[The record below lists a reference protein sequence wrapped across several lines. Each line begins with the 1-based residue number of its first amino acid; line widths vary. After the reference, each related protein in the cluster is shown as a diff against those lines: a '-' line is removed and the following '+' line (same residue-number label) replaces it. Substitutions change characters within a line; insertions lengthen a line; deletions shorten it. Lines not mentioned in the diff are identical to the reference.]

1 MYKFLPFIVTLLV
14 IVNRTIIES
23 TNKQN
28 KNRESS
34 LQQEVLIY
42 KFLPF
47 IVTLSYCQP
56 YYHRESTTKTIF
68 IRRPRQHVKCNKTY
82 SYLFPLKKPENVS
95 EHELISSY
103 RLLSHLVIV
112 NRTIIER
119 EHYKN
124 H

>member
-1 MYKFLPFIVTLLV
+1 MYKFLPFTVTLLV

-47 IVTLSYCQP
+47 TVTLSYCQP
-56 YYHRESTTKTIF
+56 YH
-68 IRRPRQHVKCNKTY
+68 
-82 SYLFPLKKPENVS
+82 
-95 EHELISSY
+95 
-103 RLLSHLVIV
+103 
-112 NRTIIER
+112 
-119 EHYKN
+119 
-124 H
+124 

>member
-1 MYKFLPFIVTLLV
+1 MYKFLPFTVTLLV

-56 YYHRESTTKTIF
+56 YYHRESTTKTTKANIA
-68 IRRPRQHVKCNKTY
+68 RRETVMYK
-82 SYLFPLKKPENVS
+82 
-95 EHELISSY
+95 SY
-103 RLLSHLVIV
+103 RLLSHF
-112 NRTIIER
+112 
-119 EHYKN
+119 
-124 H
+124 